1 MTRMLVA
8 VGGNALIRDGQKG
21 TIAEQIDNARALA
34 VEIGAL
40 VSEGHGVV
48 LTHGNGPQV
57 GFIML
62 RSELVAGNAFVPRLP
77 LDLCVADSQ
86 GGIGYI
92 LTHALTSELR
102 RRNLGEKV
110 ACVLTHSVV
119 DAKDPAFSRPTKPI
133 GPFFSKA
140 EAEEHETH
148 FGWTV
153 IEDSGRGHRRVVP
166 SPVPKRIVEEPAIG
180 ALVDA
185 GFLVVAVGGGGIPV
199 VETDDG
205 GIVGV
210 EAVIDKD
217 YASALLAT
225 HLRLP
230 RLVISTGVERV
241 AVDFGRPTQ
250 RFLDVLP
257 AAEAR
262 RHLEDGQFPEGSM
275 GPKIRAALRFLE
287 AGGEEVLVTS
297 PFGLA
302 AAVAGRTGTRIV
314 P

>member
-1 MTRMLVA
+1 MSRMLVA

-21 TIAEQIDNARALA
+21 TIAEQMENARALA
-34 VEIGAL
+34 VEVGAL
-40 VSEGHGVV
+40 VAAGHRVV

-62 RSELVAGNAFVPRLP
+62 RSELVAESAPVPRLP

-92 LTHALTSELR
+92 LAHALTGELR
-102 RRNLGEKV
+102 RRGLGEKV
-110 ACVLTHSVV
+110 ACMLTHTVV
-119 DAKDPAFSRPTKPI
+119 DPKDPAFARPTKPI

-140 EAEEHETH
+140 QAEEHEKH

-153 IEDSGRGHRRVVP
+153 IEDAGRGHRRVVP
-166 SPVPKRIVEEPAIG
+166 SPAPKRIVEEGAIG

-199 VETDDG
+199 IETNDG
-205 GIVGV
+205 RIAGV

-225 HLRLP
+225 HLHLP
-230 RLVISTGVERV
+230 RLVISTGVDRV
-241 AVDFGRPTQ
+241 AVDFGKPTQ

-287 AGGEEVLVTS
+287 NGGEEVVIAS
-297 PFGLA
+297 PFRLA
-302 AAVAGRTGTRIV
+302 AAVAGETGTRVV